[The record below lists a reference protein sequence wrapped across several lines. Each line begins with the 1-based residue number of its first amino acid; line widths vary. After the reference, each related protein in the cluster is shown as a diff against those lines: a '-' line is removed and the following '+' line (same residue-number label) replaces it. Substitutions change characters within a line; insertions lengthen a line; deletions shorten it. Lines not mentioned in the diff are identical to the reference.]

1 MLLAFAEL
9 VFRGAAL
16 LLPFAGGFRG
26 DAVAAPVPAS
36 ASPRRGAGPAAG
48 AGVRAGAAGAHLL
61 AHLGDGEAEGALEQR
76 ELEEHLLGG
85 RVRARA

>member
-1 MLLAFAEL
+1 MGEQRLLGARARPRASTRPRASSR
-9 VFRGAAL
+9 RG
-16 LLPFAGGFRG
+16 GT
-26 DAVAAPVPAS
+26 
-36 ASPRRGAGPAAG
+36 RGAGPAAG